1 MIDGRAAAYEFDLL
15 QRRVK
20 ELEFELE
27 QKENRLRKI
36 EKKLGLRKEMKELDW

>member
-1 MIDGRAAAYEFDLL
+1 MIDGRAAADDLQML

-27 QKENRLRKI
+27 QKEYRLGKI